1 MTNTLE
7 MNMGI
12 IPINDAIK
20 TYFEHFPNDAL
31 TKFKLAHKGPFYKY
45 SFIGNDGLNR
55 HSLKL
60 NAKTG
65 DVMKNTVKKL
75 KPKRRDPLMREGKRI
90 NLDNLLSFSEINEI
104 ALKAAPVSIPLQW
117 KLERKRERT
126 LWEVK
131 ITDELGANK
140 YKVKIDAHDGSLM
153 QIKMKA

>member
-1 MTNTLE
+1 MTNTFE

-65 DVMKNTVKKL
+65 GVIKNTAKKT
-75 KPKRRDPLMREGKRI
+75 
-90 NLDNLLSFSEINEI
+90 
-104 ALKAAPVSIPLQW
+104 KA
-117 KLERKRERT
+117 
-126 LWEVK
+126 
-131 ITDELGANK
+131 
-140 YKVKIDAHDGSLM
+140 
-153 QIKMKA
+153 QIRME